1 MPGQQLDPHKVLG
14 GQGLVYRRKEGG
26 SWYLYFW
33 AKNDKKRV
41 RHSLNTT
48 DLALAIR
55 VAEGEVLEAL
65 QRQKAGQ
72 KVFAATLGEVVDA
85 YETVQSDRLE
95 RGEVR
100 STSYVR
106 ERVRTFRRH
115 LDALYGLDTS
125 VAELTQAD
133 WDNFVPWRL
142 KSGVALDTVRVET
155 SHLRG
160 LISKVG
166 LKLGAL
172 VVPEFN
178 LHVPKSKRSRR
189 NTTFTASEFH
199 ELLQVV
205 HKYPSPDTA
214 DGAYVRDWA
223 LGSAQARKRVP
234 KKVQQDLEFT
244 RRVLLRYFVE
254 VSAASGCRPHELTG
268 EVESALRWRDVEFLE
283 KGVQVS
289 HAGKAPT
296 LKEVAFLKVRE
307 QTKTGE
313 RTVSTTAGK
322 YLSSL
327 KKWSKFS
334 GPNDFV
340 FADQTG
346 LRAGEPVYLDALR
359 LHWREVLRR
368 LEFDRFKADLYS
380 LRHFFAT
387 QRLQSGAPPL
397 LVAKTL
403 GHSLQELTKTYE
415 HVLLEDEAVVSQ
427 VWRTNT
433 PPELLKLGV
442 VVGDPEFE

>member
-1 MPGQQLDPHKVLG
+1 MPEQQLDPHKVLG

-33 AKNDKKRV
+33 AKNDRKRV

-48 DLALAIR
+48 DLALAVR
-55 VAEGEVLEAL
+55 VAEGEILQAL
-65 QRQKAGQ
+65 QRQEAGQ
-72 KVFAATLGEVVDA
+72 KIFAATLGEVVDA
-85 YETVQSDRLE
+85 YSTLQNNRLD
-95 RGEVR
+95 RGEIR
-100 STSYVR
+100 SAGYVR
-106 ERVRTFRRH
+106 ETVGTFRRH

-125 VAELTQAD
+125 VAALTQAD
-133 WDNFVPWRL
+133 WDRFVPWRL
-142 KSGVALDTVRVET
+142 KSGVSLNTVRVECC
-155 SHLRG
+155 HLRG
-160 LISKVG
+160 LVSKVG

-178 LHVPKSKRSRR
+178 LHVPKNKRSRR
-189 NTTFTASEFH
+189 NTTFTATEFH

-214 DGAYVRDWA
+214 DGRYLRDWG
-223 LGSAQARKRVP
+223 LGSAQARKKVP
-234 KKVQQDLEFT
+234 KAIHKDLEFT

-268 EVESALRWRDVEFLE
+268 GSDSALRWRDVEFLE
-283 KGVQVS
+283 KGVEVS

-307 QTKTGE
+307 QTKTGA

-340 FADQTG
+340 FADQAG

-380 LRHFFAT
+380 LRHYFAT
-387 QRLQSGAPPL
+387 QRLKSGAPPL

-415 HVLLEDEAVVSQ
+415 HILLEDEAVVSQ

-433 PPELLKLGV
+433 PSELLKLGV